1 MLTGLKLYVVCL
13 LFLAPV
19 SIGLVT
25 GVERIFFFSAYVL
38 FPVLITPLC
47 KASSPA
53 PVYNLY

>member
-1 MLTGLKLYVVCL
+1 MLSVCL
-13 LFLAPV
+13 LFLATV

-38 FPVLITPLC
+38 FPVLITPLY

-53 PVYNLY
+53 PVYNLH